1 MNGRKVNR
9 AFLIS
14 ILLYTGC
21 IFGLVYVLPELFSG
35 IVINNLICETIVILP
50 GILFA
55 AFSGERLPEFLH
67 LKKLKPGT
75 ILAVIPFTMFSM
87 PFITLINLIS
97 QFFVENTAAAMME
110 GYQVTEMPFWQLWL
124 SIGVFAPFCE
134 ETACR
139 GVFYRGYK
147 KTGGAFKAMLLSSL
161 LFALVHMNI
170 NQAMYAF
177 VMGIMAVL
185 LVEASGS
192 LWASVLY
199 HGLINSSQVLL
210 MYGVLKAN
218 PGAYSEAVKAMDR
231 DLMIYGLAGY
241 LVIAA
246 LTLPLA
252 WAILVWISGNEG
264 RRGVLGTVWKEEKI
278 DSRSQIND
286 NQGETDMSEN
296 TGKKDKLI
304 TVPLIL
310 ALILCVA
317 IITLTMLPVNS

>member
-14 ILLYTGC
+14 ILLYAGC
-21 IFGLVYVLPELFSG
+21 IFGLAYILPELFSG
-35 IVINNLICETIVILP
+35 IVLNNMICEAVVVLP
-50 GILFA
+50 AVLTAF
-55 AFSGERLPEFLH
+55 FSGERLPEFLH
-67 LKKLKPGT
+67 LKKLKAGT
-75 ILAVIPFTMFSM
+75 IFAVIPFTMFSV

-97 QFFVENTAAAMME
+97 QFFVENTAAAVME
-110 GYQVTEMPFWQLWL
+110 GYHVAEMPFWQLWL
-124 SIGVFAPFCE
+124 SVGVFAPFCE

-139 GVFYRGYK
+139 GVYYRGYK

-177 VMGIMAVL
+177 AMGIMAVL

-210 MYGVLKAN
+210 MYGMLKVN
-218 PGAYSEAVKAMDR
+218 PGAYSEAAQAMDT

-241 LVIAA
+241 LVITA

-264 RRGVLGTVWKEEKI
+264 RGGVLCAVWKEKSVESCRTYDDGGK
-278 DSRSQIND
+278 
-286 NQGETDMSEN
+286 TD
-296 TGKKDKLI
+296 I
-304 TVPLIL
+304 TVNTKKRISL
-310 ALILCVA
+310 
-317 IITLTMLPVNS
+317 

>member
-55 AFSGERLPEFLH
+55 AFSEERLPEFLH

-139 GVFYRGYK
+139 GV
-147 KTGGAFKAMLLSSL
+147 
-161 LFALVHMNI
+161 
-170 NQAMYAF
+170 
-177 VMGIMAVL
+177 
-185 LVEASGS
+185 
-192 LWASVLY
+192 
-199 HGLINSSQVLL
+199 
-210 MYGVLKAN
+210 
-218 PGAYSEAVKAMDR
+218 
-231 DLMIYGLAGY
+231 
-241 LVIAA
+241 
-246 LTLPLA
+246 
-252 WAILVWISGNEG
+252 
-264 RRGVLGTVWKEEKI
+264 LGTVWKEEKI
-278 DSRSQIND
+278 NSHSQIYD
-286 NQGETDMSEN
+286 NQGETDISEN
-296 TGKKDKLI
+296 TGKKDKLV

-310 ALILCVA
+310 ALILCIV